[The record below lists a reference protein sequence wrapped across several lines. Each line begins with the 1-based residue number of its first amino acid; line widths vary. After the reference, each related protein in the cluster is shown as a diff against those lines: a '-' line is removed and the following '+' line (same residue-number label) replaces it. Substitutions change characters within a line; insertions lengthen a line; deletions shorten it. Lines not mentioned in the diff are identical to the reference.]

1 MSYPDA
7 RKSHMAITEINNLHM
22 TVTFRDPVPL
32 CRPRSP
38 FYRKWKKAKKRPGC
52 SECKRRMKAG
62 LFDNPTD
69 NFYVAIKFS
78 G

>member
-22 TVTFRDPVPL
+22 TVTFREPVPL

-38 FYRKWKKAKKRPGC
+38 FYRAWKKAKKRPGC
-52 SECKRRMKAG
+52 SECKRRMKSG
-62 LFDNPTD
+62 IFENPTD
-69 NFYVAIKFS
+69 NFYVAITFS

>member
-22 TVTFRDPVPL
+22 TVTFREPVPL

-38 FYRKWKKAKKRPGC
+38 FYRAWKKAKKRPSC
-52 SECKRRMKAG
+52 SECKRRMNG
-62 LFDNPTD
+62 LYENPTD
-69 NFYVAIKFS
+69 NFYVAITFS